1 MLDLS
6 GDDVAA
12 APALGE
18 ECTLQRMIIGF
29 TPAAGEDDLVRAAVQ

>member
-1 MLDLS
+1 VFDLS

-18 ECTLQRMIIGF
+18 EDTFQRVIIGL
-29 TPAAGEDDLVRAAVQ
+29 TSVAGEYYLVRAAVQ